1 MRGIL
6 TAGVFAVDAEMKRA
20 ARNVIERIVHLRDSL

>member
-1 MRGIL
+1 MQGIL
-6 TAGVFAVDAEMKRA
+6 PGGVFAVDAEMKRA